1 MNHPQKSKG
10 QKSRNRGSQGMSLV
24 EVLISMLVLTI
35 AMIGLLSTL
44 TFAMGATH
52 STSQDMIAKQLADEA
67 MENIFTAR
75 NSDQLQWLQIQNQG
89 AGTVPDGIFMPGL
102 QSINQTPT
110 TGATP
115 GLVNTVDYLAAAPKV
130 LSSPGPDG
138 IIGTAD
144 DVKVPLVNFK
154 RSIAIAD
161 VPNTN
166 NQLRSITVTVQYSAS
181 PINVQKTYTL
191 QGFISQ
197 FR

>member
-1 MNHPQKSKG
+1 MNLHQNHK
-10 QKSRNRGSQGMSLV
+10 QMASRKRGSKGMSLA
-24 EVLISMLVLTI
+24 EVLISMLVVTI

-52 STSQDMIAKQLADEA
+52 SSAQDMIAKQLADEA

-89 AGTVPDGIFMPGL
+89 AGTVPDGIFVPGL
-102 QSINQTPT
+102 QAINVPPT
-110 TGATP
+110 AGATP

-130 LSSPGPDG
+130 LTSPGPDG
-138 IIGTAD
+138 IMGTAD
-144 DVKVPLVNFK
+144 DVTVPLVNFK

-166 NQLRSITVTVQYSAS
+166 GQLRSITVTVQYSA
-181 PINVQKTYTL
+181 PPLNLVRPYTL
-191 QGFISQ
+191 QGYISQ